1 MGLPK
6 GVSGNPNGR
15 TKGTRNKSTEEV
27 KTLLEANVSFPEVVK
42 RLYELTQGVE
52 VRKETEQGAKIYK
65 EKPDAYAARVLLEY
79 RFGKPV
85 QQVVAEVNGEISE
98 IRRTVLSKKV

>member
-27 KTLLEANVSFPEVVK
+27 KMLLEANVDFPEVVK

-52 VRKETEQGAKIYK
+52 VRKETEQGPKTYK
-65 EKPDAYAARVLLEY
+65 EKPDAYAARVLMEY
-79 RFGKPV
+79 RFGKPI
-85 QQVVAEVNGEISE
+85 QQVLAEVTGEITE
-98 IRRTVLSKKV
+98 IRRTVIGKKV

>member
-1 MGLPK
+1 MATPK
-6 GVSGNPNGR
+6 GVSGNPKG
-15 TKGTRNKSTEEV
+15 KPPGTRNKSTEEV
-27 KTLLEANVSFPEVVK
+27 KKLLDANVKFPQVIK

-52 VRKETEQGAKIYK
+52 IAKQTEQGTKYYS

-85 QQVVAEVNGEISE
+85 QQILNEISGEVTE
-98 IRRTVLSKKV
+98 IRRTVISKKV